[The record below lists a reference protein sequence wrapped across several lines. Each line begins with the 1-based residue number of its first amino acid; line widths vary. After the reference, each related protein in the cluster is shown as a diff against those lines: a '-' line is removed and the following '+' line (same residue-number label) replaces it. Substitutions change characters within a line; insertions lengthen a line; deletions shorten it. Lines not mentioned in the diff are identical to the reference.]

1 MVALVV
7 AVARAQVRADRADRF
22 ERFELENAGPG
33 PAFLFL
39 AFLFLASAIEPRQL
53 IRIVAQCELLDHRP
67 PRLVI
72 AAILTDA
79 FF

>member
-1 MVALVV
+1 MVALAVV
-7 AVARAQVRADRADRF
+7 VARAQVRADRAERF
-22 ERFELENAGPG
+22 RRFELKNAGRG

-39 AFLFLASAIEPRQL
+39 VSSIEPRQL